1 MNDTVDL
8 FDIVPGLC
16 GDEFEHKLFES
27 MLSEAFDLR
36 DVKRAALDTISSV
49 TGRPWWFAMR
59 LIKTAMVSWEI
70 VGGELAFR
78 GVDAERLSVSAWL
91 DAVLLICLRALD
103 STKVTMFMSQLEV
116 PPAEELENSS
126 PADMEMSADAF
137 LALAH

>member
-1 MNDTVDL
+1 
-8 FDIVPGLC
+8 
-16 GDEFEHKLFES
+16 
-27 MLSEAFDLR
+27 
-36 DVKRAALDTISSV
+36 
-49 TGRPWWFAMR
+49 MR